1 MSPRRI
7 ACLALALAGCS
18 RGSSVRAEADAELMQ
33 GARVQFTAQGW
44 RTWTGGIVGKLEAC
58 TALMV
63 PDRWDSASSFRI
75 VRIDSLREL
84 RISTRY
90 DGRTGADGLRRTV
103 KLPLDSAGEA
113 WTALPAE
120 AVRARY
126 GGCEP

>member
-1 MSPRRI
+1 MTRILVLAAGAALSLGACTRESSPP
-7 ACLALALAGCS
+7 
-18 RGSSVRAEADAELMQ
+18 AELPP
-33 GARVQFTAQGW
+33 GARVQFTAPGW
-44 RTWTGGIVGKLEAC
+44 RTWTGGIVGKVEDC

-63 PDRWDSASSFRI
+63 PDSWDSAVSFAV

-90 DGRTGADGLRRTV
+90 DGRPATDGTRRTV

-113 WTALPAE
+113 WTTLPVK

>member
-1 MSPRRI
+1 MIHRI
-7 ACLALALAGCS
+7 WLLAACVALAWGACA
-18 RGSSVRAEADAELMQ
+18 RGPAADAELRP
-33 GARVQFTAQGW
+33 GARIRFTATGW
-44 RTWTGGIVGKLEAC
+44 RTWTAGIVGKVEEC

-63 PDRWDSASSFRI
+63 PDSWDTANSFRV

-90 DGRTGADGLRRTV
+90 DGRTGDDGRRRVV
-103 KLPLDSAGEA
+103 KLPLDSAGEG
-113 WTALPAE
+113 WTRVPAS